1 MKDLKRSDRKGSTNT
16 ELLSNDLHSD
26 AFINLISKES
36 NRIVQTSRPASNVV
50 VHKTTNTSNGLE
62 TSTFTV
68 CARIRPILEPELE
81 SKQNFAACVAGQRIE
96 RPKSTYTEQVLVCE
110 PKVSVRGIP
119 KIEKKIFNFDY
130 TFGADSTN
138 VEVFEF
144 ACKPLVNRALNG
156 QIGVVFAYGQTGSG
170 KTHTMNGI
178 MDHVFELPELFNS
191 DVALSFS
198 YLEMLGTDITDCLSC
213 NQEKNGVK
221 IGESL
226 DGRIL
231 IRNLSSH
238 AVATSEELKE
248 LTEIAK
254 SSRATESTTRNAT
267 SSRSHGIGILS
278 CKDNDTGIEGQLYI
292 IDLAGSERAADSANH
307 SKERM
312 AETKAINASLSSL
325 KECIRARTMASQ
337 PGSKKVHVPYRRS
350 KLTLLMKDIF
360 DVSCPRLCSTVVLSM
375 CSPLAAD
382 ISHTANTLKY
392 SSPLRVIAKP
402 IKSRVKLQVDIRD
415 PLLWTNAQVVSWLK
429 DTYPTAV
436 DANDAC
442 FVGVLS
448 GAQICALPEKEWYL
462 RITEGGESEKLA
474 KDIYMAMWTM
484 ISDAKQR
491 QRRSDGTIITKEDEE
506 KTRNDTVAA
515 LKKKQE
521 IWAEREKHLKEK

>member
-1 MKDLKRSDRKGSTNT
+1 MRVRWHPN
-16 ELLSNDLHSD
+16 
-26 AFINLISKES
+26 
-36 NRIVQTSRPASNVV
+36 Q
-50 VHKTTNTSNGLE
+50 
-62 TSTFTV
+62 
-68 CARIRPILEPELE
+68 
-81 SKQNFAACVAGQRIE
+81 AA
-96 RPKSTYTEQVLVCE
+96 
-110 PKVSVRGIP
+110 
-119 KIEKKIFNFDY
+119 
-130 TFGADSTN
+130 
-138 VEVFEF
+138 
-144 ACKPLVNRALNG
+144 
-156 QIGVVFAYGQTGSG
+156 
-170 KTHTMNGI
+170 
-178 MDHVFELPELFNS
+178 
-191 DVALSFS
+191 
-198 YLEMLGTDITDCLSC
+198 
-213 NQEKNGVK
+213 
-221 IGESL
+221 
-226 DGRIL
+226 
-231 IRNLSSH
+231 
-238 AVATSEELKE
+238 
-248 LTEIAK
+248 
-254 SSRATESTTRNAT
+254 
-267 SSRSHGIGILS
+267 
-278 CKDNDTGIEGQLYI
+278 
-292 IDLAGSERAADSANH
+292 
-307 SKERM
+307 
-312 AETKAINASLSSL
+312 
-325 KECIRARTMASQ
+325 
-337 PGSKKVHVPYRRS
+337 KKVHVPYRRS